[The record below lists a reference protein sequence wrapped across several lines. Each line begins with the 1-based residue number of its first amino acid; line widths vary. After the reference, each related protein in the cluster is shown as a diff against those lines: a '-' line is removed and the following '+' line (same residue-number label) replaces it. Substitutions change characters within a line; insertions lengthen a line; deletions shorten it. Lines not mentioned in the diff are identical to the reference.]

1 LSLRPCLAEAPAG
14 APRRTASPAMGQG
27 LPKAV
32 TSVVVKRCAGP
43 LFRVGFA
50 EMNGWRLNMED
61 SHVIHMQSSWGFF
74 GVLDGHEG
82 DQCSSFI
89 ARRMVEE
96 LRKGPPQDGVALK
109 ELALRLDREFL
120 ETKQPSGST
129 ATFVLIEEPTG
140 ADEQYTLRVGNI
152 GDSRVL
158 LGRADG
164 TLKEGPG
171 TDGGVTTD
179 HKPDH
184 PVERTR
190 IERTGGTVKDVMGV
204 ARVNGD
210 LAVSRAF
217 GDAAY
222 KTTGGPA
229 QEDHP
234 VSADPE
240 LVTIRCDPTDFLL
253 LVCDGIS
260 EGDFPNREVVKLAAA
275 ELRRIYEADGNG
287 AGAVDPGTAAA
298 AVCRQALKSGSKD
311 NLSCMVVMLGSGEM
325 HGQETQWL
333 PGPFNAPNHSG
344 FRQAYA
350 GMATRAELTLAKAV
364 ELRYD
369 TAQHALDNFRHGRNN
384 STQGPPETSTQ
395 QELEEELAAFGIGP
409 PADLAA
415 GSSAR
420 IEWFSNWLDTR
431 QAGESSG
438 DNTSMTRGEV
448 IEMLERN
455 PHLRAMAESQGLM
468 DPVSRPVQVA
478 CLERLKE
485 AVEANSAL
493 KWDERLTSVCGQRGR
508 VVQDDTSDGTS
519 QVRFPEPIQIE
530 AWLPTCVLTDIE
542 DEEEDC
548 LANEDDTVPPS
559 VGSSTPPEPGT
570 EDVACAGAVGAEG
583 VGTDAA
589 NQKRQRID

>member
-1 LSLRPCLAEAPAG
+1 
-14 APRRTASPAMGQG
+14 
-27 LPKAV
+27 
-32 TSVVVKRCAGP
+32 
-43 LFRVGFA
+43 
-50 EMNGWRLNMED
+50 MED

-74 GVLDGHEG
+74 GVLDGHGG
-82 DQCSSFI
+82 DQCSTFV

-96 LRKGPPQDGVALK
+96 LRKGPPQDNVALK
-109 ELALRLDREFL
+109 EFALRLDREFL

-140 ADEQYTLRVGNI
+140 ADERYTLRVGNI

-164 TLKEGPG
+164 TLVEGSG

-184 PVERTR
+184 PMEKAR

-240 LVTIRCDPTDFLL
+240 LFTIRCDPTDFVV

-260 EGDFPNREVVKLAAA
+260 EGDFPNCEVIKIAAA

-287 AGAVDPGTAAA
+287 AGAVDPGAAAA
-298 AVCRQALKSGSKD
+298 AVCRQALKCGSKD
-311 NLSCMVVMLGSGEM
+311 NLSCMVVMLGGGEV
-325 HGQETQWL
+325 HGAETQWM
-333 PGPFNAPNHSG
+333 PGPFTAPSHSG

-350 GMATRAELTLAKAV
+350 GMAGRAELTLARAV

-369 TAQHALDNFRHGRNN
+369 AARQALDNFQCGRNN
-384 STQGPPETSTQ
+384 STQAQGPADTGTQ
-395 QELEEELAAFGIGP
+395 QELEEELAPFGSGP
-409 PADLAA
+409 PADLAT
-415 GSSAR
+415 GSSPR
-420 IEWFSNWLDTR
+420 IEWFSNWLDTH
-431 QAGESSG
+431 QAGEGGG
-438 DNTSMTRGEV
+438 DNLSMTRGEV

-468 DPVSRPVQVA
+468 DPVSRPVQVD

-542 DEEEDC
+542 DESEDC

-559 VGSSTPPEPGT
+559 VRSSTAPGPGT
-570 EDVACAGAVGAEG
+570 EDAACAGG
-583 VGTDAA
+583 VGGGAGAA
-589 NQKRQRID
+589 DQKRQRID